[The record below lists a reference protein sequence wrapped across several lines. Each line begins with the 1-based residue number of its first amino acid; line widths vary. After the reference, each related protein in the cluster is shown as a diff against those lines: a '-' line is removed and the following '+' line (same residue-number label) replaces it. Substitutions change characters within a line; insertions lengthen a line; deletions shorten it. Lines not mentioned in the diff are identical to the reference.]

1 MLDLPSTTVFGR
13 RIPKQ
18 KFYENLSVTPTLRR
32 VFIDQISTVIWQNKI
47 AASTANITQ
56 GENVTELEVFEIRLS
71 APELDQ
77 SVLQLI
83 DREIPYHILF
93 VLTHEGQAQAWI
105 GYKEAA
111 QSGTNAFKVSAY
123 YHTPWMAEDQL
134 SLRMEGTT
142 TDAIYEN
149 FVRQIAGDALRPAGS
164 EQTVSLGQ
172 AVADAQQ
179 REKLQKQIDALQK
192 KVDKERQFNRR
203 IELNA
208 QLKQL
213 KKELE
218 DIT

>member
-1 MLDLPSTTVFGR
+1 MIDFPSSTAFGR

-32 VFIDQISTVIWQNKI
+32 VFIDQISTVIWRNKI

-56 GENVTELEVFEIRLS
+56 GETVTELEVFEIRLS

-93 VLTHEGQAQAWI
+93 VLTYEGQAQAWI

-111 QSGTNAFKVSAY
+111 QSGSNAFKVSAY
-123 YHTPWMAEDQL
+123 YHTPWMPEDQL
-134 SLRMEGTT
+134 ALRMDGTT
-142 TDAIYEN
+142 IDAIYEN
-149 FVRQIAGDALRPAGS
+149 FVRQIAGDALRPSGS
-164 EQTVSLGQ
+164 DDTIPLDQ
-172 AVADAQQ
+172 AVANAQQ
-179 REKLQKQIDALQK
+179 REKLQKQIAALQK
-192 KVDKERQFNRR
+192 KVDNERQFNRR
-203 IELNA
+203 MELNA

-218 DIT
+218 DIS